1 MSQGIELK
9 NALNDGSVNE
19 PVISFHMPHHESLPK
34 RTAPVKV
41 IIIGA
46 GERGRIYANYA
57 LSFPERMKVVGV
69 AEPRELQRRRMAES
83 HKIPLEYVFDDWRK
97 VFEVERFADA
107 VIIATPDRLHA
118 APAIAAAEKGYH
130 ILLEKP
136 MAPTDEECRAIVNA
150 VRDNGVLLSVCHV
163 LRYTNYTKE
172 LKKII
177 DSGILGEVISIQHLE
192 PVGHWHHAHSFVRGN
207 WKRSEESSS
216 MLLAKSCHDLDWIRY
231 IMGIPCRSV
240 SSFGNLTH
248 FKRERM
254 PEKAAER
261 CVDCPEEVESTCPYS
276 ARRIYNGFLERGIV
290 GWPVEVVTDE
300 AEDDLDNAL
309 TVGPYGRCVYACDND
324 VVDNQVVIMEFEGG
338 KTACFIMTA
347 FSEASTR
354 KTRIFGTKSEIEVD
368 DRYIRV
374 FDFLN
379 MAWVTTDTARDEGDL
394 TGHEGGDIGVLENFI
409 DAVRADDHSMI
420 LTGVDETLESHLI
433 VFAAERSRLERRVID
448 IHVD

>member
-1 MSQGIELK
+1 
-9 NALNDGSVNE
+9 
-19 PVISFHMPHHESLPK
+19 
-34 RTAPVKV
+34 
-41 IIIGA
+41 
-46 GERGRIYANYA
+46 
-57 LSFPERMKVVGV
+57 
-69 AEPRELQRRRMAES
+69 MAES
-83 HKIPLEYVFDDWRK
+83 HGIPLEHVFDDWRK
-97 VFEVERFADA
+97 VFEVKRFADA
-107 VIIATPDRLHA
+107 TIIATPDRLHA
-118 APAIAAAEKGYH
+118 APAIAAAERGYH

-136 MAPTDEECRAIVNA
+136 MAPTEEECRAIVKA
-150 VRDNGVLLSVCHV
+150 VKENGVILSVCHV

-207 WKRSEESSS
+207 WKRGEESSP

-248 FKRERM
+248 FKRDRM

-261 CVDCPEEVESTCPYS
+261 CVDCPEEVESSCPYS
-276 ARRIYNGFLERGIV
+276 ARRIYKGFLESGIR
-290 GWPVEVVTDE
+290 GWPVEVVTNE

-324 VVDNQVVIMEFEGG
+324 AVDNQVVIMEFEGG

-347 FSEASTR
+347 FSEASAR

-368 DRYIRV
+368 GRYIRL
-374 FDFLN
+374 FDFLK
-379 MAWVTTDTARDEGDL
+379 MAWVTKDTARDERDL
-394 TGHEGGDIGVLENFI
+394 MGHEGGDIGVLENFI
-409 DAVRADDHSMI
+409 DAVRADDPSMI
-420 LTGVDETLESHLI
+420 LTGVDETLESHLM
-433 VFAAERSRLERRVID
+433 VFAAERSRLERRVIEIKID
-448 IHVD
+448 

>member
-1 MSQGIELK
+1 MSQGIALK
-9 NALNDGSVNE
+9 NALHDDMVQGSVTSWNSSHCE
-19 PVISFHMPHHESLPK
+19 FPSKQIF
-34 RTAPVKV
+34 PVKV
-41 IIIGA
+41 VIIGA

-57 LSFPERMKVVGV
+57 LSFPECMKVVGV
-69 AEPRELQRRRMAES
+69 AEPREVQRRRMAQS
-83 HKIPLEYVFDDWRK
+83 HKVSFKYVFDDWRK
-97 VFEVERFADA
+97 VFEMDRFADA
-107 VIIATPDRLHA
+107 VIIATPDRIHT

-136 MAPTDEECRAIVNA
+136 MAPTEKECRAIVKA
-150 VRDNGVLLSVCHV
+150 VKENGVMMSVCHV
-163 LRYTNYTKE
+163 LRYANYTRE

-177 DSGILGEVISIQHLE
+177 DSGLLGEVISIQHLE

-207 WKRSEESSS
+207 WKSSEESSP

-231 IMGIPCRSV
+231 MIGTPCRSV

-248 FKRERM
+248 FKRDRR
-254 PEKAAER
+254 PVNAAER
-261 CVDCPEEVESTCPYS
+261 CVDCPEEVESACPYS
-276 ARRIYNGFLERGIV
+276 AHRIYNGFREKGIT
-290 GWPVEVVTDE
+290 GWPVEVVIDD
-300 AEDDLDNAL
+300 AEDDLHNAL
-309 TVGPYGRCVYACDND
+309 KFGPYGRCVYTCDND

-347 FSEASTR
+347 FTEASAR

-368 DRYIRV
+368 GRFIRV

-379 MAWVTTDTARDEGDL
+379 MSWITMDTVRDERDL
-394 TGHEGGDIGVLENFI
+394 RGHEGGDIGVLENFLE
-409 DAVRADDHSMI
+409 AVRENNPSMI

-448 IHVD
+448 VKID